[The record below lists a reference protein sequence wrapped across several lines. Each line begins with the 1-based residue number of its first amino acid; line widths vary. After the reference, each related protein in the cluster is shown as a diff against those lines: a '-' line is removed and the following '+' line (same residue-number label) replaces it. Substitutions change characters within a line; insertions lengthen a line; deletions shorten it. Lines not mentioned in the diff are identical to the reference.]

1 MMEKHNVSDS
11 YLRALYSDK
20 QKAHRFV
27 KALFGTIGINLRTT
41 KKRVYVGG
49 SRQYVCNLEFTSYD
63 FTLML
68 CQKKK
73 YADKLFSL
81 MPALLHSDNLSD
93 LDKDF
98 VKEGVDLFNEAKWN
112 TSSTETPT
120 ITELPGR
127 QQQLLWVTR
136 RHSYERELERIT
148 ASEAGQQET
157 DNEQDEYAQS
167 DQEAM
172 LLATERA
179 EAYEHEGRRRADERE
194 ARYAKMQEIDSDDDD
209 ITIDE
214 EDNVI
219 TNGPVLGN
227 VFIDD
232 CAVSV

>member
-1 MMEKHNVSDS
+1 M
-11 YLRALYSDK
+11 
-20 QKAHRFV
+20 
-27 KALFGTIGINLRTT
+27 
-41 KKRVYVGG
+41 
-49 SRQYVCNLEFTSYD
+49 CNLEFTSYD
-63 FTLML
+63 FALML

-73 YADKLFSL
+73 YTDKLFSL

-98 VKEGVDLFNEAKWN
+98 FKQGVDLFNEAKRN

-120 ITELPGR
+120 ITELPGG

-136 RHSYERELERIT
+136 RHSYECELECIA

-179 EAYEHEGRRRADERE
+179 EAYEREGRRRADEQE

-214 EDNVI
+214 EDDSI
-219 TNGPVLGN
+219 TNGRVLGN
-227 VFIDD
+227 VFIDN